1 MVQYSQDELSGV
13 IGQIYDCAV
22 DPTLWLPTLTGIR
35 DRMDLAYVQTHFMDR
50 HYAVPGHT
58 PEIVIFQTKWSEEWN
73 RRLQAWLH
81 KIPNLHK
88 WFEADIDEP
97 LSQFQIASEEEFKAS
112 EFYEAWVAPQ
122 DLCDFCN
129 MTLIKRSQIDL
140 GLSAATHNTHG
151 MVDDELRQIFRLLA
165 PHVRRSFLIGGMLD
179 EGKLQLQLYRQ
190 LLDRI
195 GAGVMIVAQDCR
207 LVYANEMADALLSDG
222 LTLTVRQN
230 KVTTSSPPHAKGL
243 KDALD
248 RACTETD
255 TAIGNFGNGIPLTG
269 TDGSVAVCYV
279 LPLGKSERRRELG
292 PGLAAIF
299 VTTNGANVPPALE
312 VLSALSGM
320 TSREARIALMIAD
333 GQSPNEAASALGISV
348 HTLRTHL
355 ARIFEK
361 TGVNSQR
368 ELAKFVGGLSLPMTA
383 IASKAE

>member
-1 MVQYSQDELSGV
+1 MAQYTQNELSGT
-13 IGQIYDCAV
+13 IGQIYDCAI
-22 DPTLWLPTLTGIR
+22 DPTQWAATLVGIR
-35 DRMDLAYVQTHFMDR
+35 DRLNMAYVHINFLDSTFYMEGSNTQ
-50 HYAVPGHT
+50 PG
-58 PEIVIFQTKWSEEWN
+58 IFQSEWDQDWIAK
-73 RRLQAWLH
+73 LPQLLPT
-81 KIPNLHK
+81 IPGIERWVGL
-88 WFEADIDEP
+88 DIDDSI
-97 LSQFQIASEEEFKAS
+97 SQMQTATETEFQQSVIYQQWVKPQGLRDYCFTSLAKRERMNGSIGAASYAKRDLIN
-112 EFYEAWVAPQ
+112 EAER
-122 DLCDFCN
+122 D
-129 MTLIKRSQIDL
+129 T
-140 GLSAATHNTHG
+140 
-151 MVDDELRQIFRLLA
+151 FRMLA
-165 PHVRRSFLIGGMLD
+165 PHIRRSLLISGMLD
-179 EGKLQLQLYRQ
+179 EGKLQLQLYRK

-207 LVYANEMADALLSDG
+207 LVYANEMADALLSQG

-299 VTTNGANVPPALE
+299 VTTNGASVPPALE

-333 GQSPNEAASALGISV
+333 GQSPNEAAIALGISV
-348 HTLRTHL
+348 NTLRTHL

-368 ELAKFVGGLSLPMTA
+368 ELAKFVGALSLPMAAVAAKT
-383 IASKAE
+383 E

>member
-1 MVQYSQDELSGV
+1 MAQYTQNELSGT
-13 IGQIYDCAV
+13 IGQIYDCAI
-22 DPTLWLPTLTGIR
+22 DPTIWSSTLVSIR
-35 DRMDLAYVQTHFMDR
+35 DRMNMAYVHINFLDSSFYMEGSNTQ
-50 HYAVPGHT
+50 PG
-58 PEIVIFQTKWSEEWN
+58 IFQSEWDQDWIAK
-73 RRLQAWLH
+73 LPQLLPT
-81 KIPNLHK
+81 IPGIERWVGL
-88 WFEADIDEP
+88 DIDDSI
-97 LSQFQIASEEEFKAS
+97 SQMQTATETEFQQSVI
-112 EFYEAWVAPQ
+112 YQQWVKPQ
-122 DLCDFCN
+122 GLRDYCYTSLAKRETMN
-129 MTLIKRSQIDL
+129 GSIGAAIYAKRELIND
-140 GLSAATHNTHG
+140 AARDT
-151 MVDDELRQIFRLLA
+151 FRLLA
-165 PHVRRSFLIGGMLD
+165 PHIRRSLLISGMLD
-179 EGKLQLQLYRQ
+179 EGKLQLQLYRK

-207 LVYANEMADALLSDG
+207 LVYANEIADALLSEG

-299 VTTNGANVPPALE
+299 VTTNGASVPPALE

-333 GQSPNEAASALGISV
+333 GQSPNEAAIALGISV
-348 HTLRTHL
+348 NTLRTHL

-368 ELAKFVGGLSLPMTA
+368 ELAKFVGELSLPMAAVAAKT
-383 IASKAE
+383 E